1 MLSCINKILR
11 AELDDETADWLAGAT
26 LVALYKPDGA
36 GGLKTRV
43 SAALRRE
50 VLDIRPIAPPETL
63 YRVAALCGL
72 AANKGAITTAL
83 VATQQLS
90 VGVPSATEGIA
101 AAVRLYLQEACA
113 PGGDVAAAGERLV
126 KCCISLDST
135 NAFNTIPRTPRRYI
149 ACTWHHAAPMP
160 QFCDGG
166 ELFSRR
172 RRRTED
178 LKTNATDQL
187 CDKNSD
193 VSFPRGRSQVAYESG
208 VRCHARP
215 KTFVEFCHY
224 QASISG
230 CGVGSPWA
238 RTRLFPVRIRRPR
251 CKATCSRLRERQR
264 SAAATPEEGKHLQ
277 FLIQDDPGT
286 RPQPSVATN

>member
-1 MLSCINKILR
+1 M
-11 AELDDETADWLAGAT
+11 
-26 LVALYKPDGA
+26 YKPDGA

-101 AAVRLYLQEACA
+101 AAVRLYLQEVCA

-135 NAFNTIPRTPRRYI
+135 NAFNTIDRGTMLRTPPRAYYPWP
-149 ACTWHHAAPMP
+149 ASCTTAPG
-160 QFCDGG
+160 D
-166 ELFSRR
+166 
-172 RRRTED
+172 
-178 LKTNATDQL
+178 
-187 CDKNSD
+187 
-193 VSFPRGRSQVAYESG
+193 
-208 VRCHARP
+208 
-215 KTFVEFCHY
+215 
-224 QASISG
+224 
-230 CGVGSPWA
+230 W
-238 RTRLFPVRIRRPR
+238 
-251 CKATCSRLRERQR
+251 
-264 SAAATPEEGKHLQ
+264 
-277 FLIQDDPGT
+277 
-286 RPQPSVATN
+286 